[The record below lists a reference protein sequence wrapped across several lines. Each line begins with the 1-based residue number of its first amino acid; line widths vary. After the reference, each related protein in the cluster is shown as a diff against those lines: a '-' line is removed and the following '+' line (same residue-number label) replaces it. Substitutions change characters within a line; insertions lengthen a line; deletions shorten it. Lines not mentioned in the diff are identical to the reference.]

1 MSKYSG
7 RNAAVGRVPILIAID
22 DLYWIVHIRRNALD
36 ERNLVLD
43 GYGVGHNQRLRIMRA
58 RAHAVDR
65 APASLNPDEVV
76 PQIIQLLL
84 DSRLSRFANGH
95 DADHGGNPDGD
106 PQNRQDASHL
116 VSEQRHQG

>member
-1 MSKYSG
+1 
-7 RNAAVGRVPILIAID
+7 
-22 DLYWIVHIRRNALD
+22 
-36 ERNLVLD
+36 
-43 GYGVGHNQRLRIMRA
+43 MRA

-65 APASLNPDEVV
+65 AATSLNPDEVV
-76 PQIIQLLL
+76 AKIIQLLL

-95 DADHGGNPDGD
+95 DADHCRNPDGY